1 MIDAAAKHWMLGVLL
16 ICSSGYAQNASD
28 PSARGEVHI
37 GESLR
42 EATLEGLN
50 GPNRALS
57 EFRGRPL
64 VINVWASWCGPCRQE
79 MKSLDRLAWR
89 ADRPDF
95 SIIGISTDDDAEAAR
110 RLLRE
115 THVTISEFLDTA
127 LRMEHMLGASKL
139 PLTVFVGP
147 DGRVLEKI
155 YGAREWDAPEALQL
169 IESAFAKGSR
179 AAH

>member
-1 MIDAAAKHWMLGVLL
+1 MSGRGWILGALL
-16 ICSSGYAQNASD
+16 IYSGGYGQNVPD
-28 PSARGEVHI
+28 PTLRGEVLI

-42 EATLEGLN
+42 EATLQGLN

-89 ADRPDF
+89 AGRPDF
-95 SIIGISTDDDAEAAR
+95 SIIGISTDDDAEEAR
-110 RLLRE
+110 RLLLE
-115 THVTISEFLDTA
+115 THVTISEFIDTA
-127 LRMEHMLGASKL
+127 LRMERMLGASRL
-139 PLTVFVGP
+139 PLTVFVAP

-155 YGAREWDAPEALQL
+155 YGAREWDGPEALQL
-169 IESAFAKGSR
+169 IDSAFGKGSR
-179 AAH
+179 AVH